1 MKSAVL
7 FTVITPALA
16 LLPACMLAPW
26 SSVQGGRGADRED
39 SLTAPEGY
47 RAELHPTPWALDG
60 VSKDGTVV
68 WIRTAERVCV
78 AGGPGRS
85 SLTDLGGVLVF
96 ASALSSI

>member
-16 LLPACMLAPW
+16 LLPACTLAPW

-47 RAELHPTPWALDG
+47 RAELHPPRLGRWMA
-60 VSKDGTVV
+60 SPK
-68 WIRTAERVCV
+68 TA
-78 AGGPGRS
+78 RS
-85 SLTDLGGVLVF
+85 SGSGLPRE
-96 ASALSSI
+96 SA